1 VNLNYDGIP
10 VPSGAAVPLP
20 PPVRPEGQI
29 PVTYQDNVKFNIL
42 VAEDDPINSRIIKK
56 RLEKMGHTVTLT
68 VNGEECY
75 EIFMNDYLEYDAI
88 LMDMQVGLA
97 IAIVPIREG
106 FNINDPTS

>member
-1 VNLNYDGIP
+1 
-10 VPSGAAVPLP
+10 
-20 PPVRPEGQI
+20 
-29 PVTYQDNVKFNIL
+29 
-42 VAEDDPINSRIIKK
+42 
-56 RLEKMGHTVTLT
+56 MGHTVTLT